1 MCRGMTFEILW
12 PIVLWPD
19 LRTDG
24 RVTVN
29 KTRMEGRL
37 RSRCH
42 AKKFGHYPIP
52 ISEGESHKI

>member
-12 PIVLWPD
+12 PIVLWLD
-19 LRTDG
+19 LRTDE
-24 RVTVN
+24 RVIVN
-29 KTRMEGRL
+29 NARKEGRL

-52 ISEGESHKI
+52 ISDGESHKI